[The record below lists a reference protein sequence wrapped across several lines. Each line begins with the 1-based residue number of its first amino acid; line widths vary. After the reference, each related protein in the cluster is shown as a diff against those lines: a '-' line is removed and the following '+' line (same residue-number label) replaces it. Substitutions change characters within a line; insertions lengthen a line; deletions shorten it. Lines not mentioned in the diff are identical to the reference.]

1 MCGHGL
7 SHHASLK
14 HRTSKQWLF
23 TCQTLSSEG
32 KLCRAA
38 AQSELHF
45 AGVFYFPHWFL
56 CLCKCVCV
64 CLCLLKVG
72 LSGMSSGLLA
82 GRQAG
87 GSFSVAL
94 WAYRGWPNTLVPSYL
109 APTSPWIVYCAS
121 VCSYNSAL
129 MSVSGTLSS
138 QALCVVSTS
147 KLKSSH

>member
-1 MCGHGL
+1 MAWATMPVWSTEPPNNGCLPARHWAVK
-7 SHHASLK
+7 AS
-14 HRTSKQWLF
+14 
-23 TCQTLSSEG
+23 
-32 KLCRAA
+32 
-38 AQSELHF
+38 F
-45 AGVFYFPHWFL
+45 AGLQPSLNCTSLVCFISHTGF
-56 CLCKCVCV
+56 CVCV
-64 CLCLLKVG
+64 SVCVCVFVFAEGGFVWYELRAFG
-72 LSGMSSGLLA
+72 W
-82 GRQAG
+82 QAG

>member
-7 SHHASLK
+7 SHRASLK

-56 CLCKCVCV
+56 CLCKCVFV
-64 CLCLLKVG
+64 FAEGGFVWYELRAFG
-72 LSGMSSGLLA
+72 W
-82 GRQAG
+82 QAG

-138 QALCVVSTS
+138 QALCAVSTS

>member
-1 MCGHGL
+1 MAWAAMPVWSTEPPNNGCLPARHWAVK
-7 SHHASLK
+7 AS
-14 HRTSKQWLF
+14 
-23 TCQTLSSEG
+23 
-32 KLCRAA
+32 
-38 AQSELHF
+38 F
-45 AGVFYFPHWFL
+45 AGLQPSLNCTLLVCFISHTGF
-56 CLCKCVCV
+56 CVCVSVCVCV
-64 CLCLLKVG
+64 CVCWRWVCLVWAQG
-72 LSGMSSGLLA
+72 FWLA